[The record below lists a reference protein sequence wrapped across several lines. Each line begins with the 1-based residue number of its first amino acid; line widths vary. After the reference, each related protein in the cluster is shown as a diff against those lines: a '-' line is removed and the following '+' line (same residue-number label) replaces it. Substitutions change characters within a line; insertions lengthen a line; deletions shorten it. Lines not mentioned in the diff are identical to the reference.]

1 MAPIRF
7 PINDW
12 DGDGSTDSLFDIT
25 MEMKVCESFQKEET
39 DFLDELIPDV
49 SLPISDVR
57 YEDDGD
63 ENFAQELEVVIESD
77 DDYDWR
83 EAYKDQENYGVS
95 PYEYETQE
103 EFFDAYNRAEEM
115 HFQKLVE
122 EHEKEMEEF
131 EKKQKAFIE
140 ECKARDAKRRI
151 EEQEEIKRN
160 KEEDVKD
167 KNEYIYCG
175 VSFDGNSQIFHY
187 ITDDEDIAVGDSVI
201 VPVGYSNE
209 ETEAVVMSVE
219 KCLRVNAPYP
229 FYKTKRIIR
238 KA

>member
-49 SLPISDVR
+49 ELSISDIQ
-57 YEDDGD
+57 YENDAVDSSVD
-63 ENFAQELEVVIESD
+63 EEFSLESD

-83 EAYKDQENYGVS
+83 EAYKDIETYGVS
-95 PYEYETQE
+95 PSEYKTQE
-103 EFFDAYNRAEEM
+103 EFFDAYNRAEEI

-140 ECKARDAKRRI
+140 ECKARDAKRRL
-151 EEQEEIKRN
+151 EEQEEIRRN
-160 KEEDVKD
+160 KEEDIKD
-167 KNEYIYCG
+167 KKEYIYCG
-175 VSFDGNSQIFHY
+175 VVFDDNSQVFHY
-187 ITDDEDIAVGDSVI
+187 ITDDEGISVGDGVI
-201 VPVGYSNE
+201 VPVGYNNE

-219 KCLRVNAPYP
+219 KCLRINAPYP
-229 FYKTKRIIR
+229 FYKTKKIIR
-238 KA
+238 KM